1 MSSYKNEKEEA
12 AVGGMDLNALV
23 DDLWKGFK
31 KFAWL
36 VAVLAAV
43 FSVLFYMRARFSY
56 TPYYQASATFTINAN
71 TGLNYSNNYYN
82 NATATQMAQT
92 FPYIISSGVL
102 KNVIAEDL
110 GVSAIPGT
118 ISVQALEDT
127 NLLTMTATASDPQL
141 AQDILQSAIDNY
153 PTVAEF
159 VIGRTQMDLLDA
171 SGVPTEPVNPPD
183 FKGQA
188 KQGLLIGLALGVAI
202 IVIYALTRKTI
213 RRVSDFKK
221 ILNVSCFGTVPR
233 VVFKKRKQKI
243 DETISIHNPKIP
255 LSFIESIR
263 IIRTRVDKEAR
274 NRKVKTILV
283 TSSIPGEGKTTTAA
297 NLALALAQKDN
308 RVTLIDCDLRH
319 PSVRQALGLD
329 ASGTGVSEVLQGKQ
343 TYAEA
348 KQVLE
353 DWGIS
358 VLGGGETVRNPA
370 EMLASPKMKELLREA
385 KRESDFVILDTAP
398 CGMLAD
404 ATALAQYVDG
414 AIYVVKQ
421 DYAKVDRILEGLEQL
436 NESKI
441 DILGCILNG
450 VESSLTG
457 SYGGYNYGRYGK
469 YGYGYYGIDTE
480 KAAE

>member
-1 MSSYKNEKEEA
+1 M
-12 AVGGMDLNALV
+12 
-23 DDLWKGFK
+23 
-31 KFAWL
+31 
-36 VAVLAAV
+36 
-43 FSVLFYMRARFSY
+43 
-56 TPYYQASATFTINAN
+56 
-71 TGLNYSNNYYN
+71 
-82 NATATQMAQT
+82 
-92 FPYIISSGVL
+92 
-102 KNVIAEDL
+102 
-110 GVSAIPGT
+110 
-118 ISVQALEDT
+118 
-127 NLLTMTATASDPQL
+127 
-141 AQDILQSAIDNY
+141 
-153 PTVAEF
+153 
-159 VIGRTQMDLLDA
+159 
-171 SGVPTEPVNPPD
+171 
-183 FKGQA
+183 
-188 KQGLLIGLALGVAI
+188 
-202 IVIYALTRKTI
+202 
-213 RRVSDFKK
+213 
-221 ILNVSCFGTVPR
+221 
-233 VVFKKRKQKI
+233 
-243 DETISIHNPKIP
+243 
-255 LSFIESIR
+255 
-263 IIRTRVDKEAR
+263 
-274 NRKVKTILV
+274 
-283 TSSIPGEGKTTTAA
+283 
-297 NLALALAQKDN
+297 
-308 RVTLIDCDLRH
+308 
-319 PSVRQALGLD
+319 D

-370 EMLASPKMKELLREA
+370 EMLASSKMKELLREA

>member
-1 MSSYKNEKEEA
+1 M
-12 AVGGMDLNALV
+12 
-23 DDLWKGFK
+23 
-31 KFAWL
+31 
-36 VAVLAAV
+36 
-43 FSVLFYMRARFSY
+43 
-56 TPYYQASATFTINAN
+56 
-71 TGLNYSNNYYN
+71 
-82 NATATQMAQT
+82 
-92 FPYIISSGVL
+92 
-102 KNVIAEDL
+102 
-110 GVSAIPGT
+110 
-118 ISVQALEDT
+118 
-127 NLLTMTATASDPQL
+127 
-141 AQDILQSAIDNY
+141 
-153 PTVAEF
+153 
-159 VIGRTQMDLLDA
+159 
-171 SGVPTEPVNPPD
+171 
-183 FKGQA
+183 
-188 KQGLLIGLALGVAI
+188 
-202 IVIYALTRKTI
+202 
-213 RRVSDFKK
+213 
-221 ILNVSCFGTVPR
+221 
-233 VVFKKRKQKI
+233 
-243 DETISIHNPKIP
+243 
-255 LSFIESIR
+255 
-263 IIRTRVDKEAR
+263 
-274 NRKVKTILV
+274 
-283 TSSIPGEGKTTTAA
+283 
-297 NLALALAQKDN
+297 ALAQKDN